1 MNMQT
6 NLTLLSQAGTHSTPK
21 FGWVPFAG
29 FEPETRPHVVR
40 ELSNHDFERVA
51 GLLAQNPLYG
61 VHLRGMIEDHGLVH
75 PAQRG
80 QYFGYFVNDRLAG
93 VALLG
98 HAFLLFAELDIED
111 DALRQFAQLA
121 ADTWTEGHVIYGPR
135 LQVETFW
142 QYLAQHGFETRVA
155 RTHHWFTCHGA
166 RVVPERLQLQ
176 LASPAELDQVAITQA
191 EMVIEECGTDPRQK
205 DPQGFHRRV
214 TERIIRERTWVR
226 MKDHQ
231 IIFKAELVSETP
243 EVIYLEGIWTHPEYR
258 DGDLTKDCVA
268 ELVYRLFLQ
277 RQFLSLVAETS
288 DPTEIS
294 VYEHAGFVYRED
306 YQARF
311 LKPIS

>member
-1 MNMQT
+1 MPT
-6 NLTLLSQAGTHSTPK
+6 NLTLLSQAGTQSAPK

-29 FEPETRPHVVR
+29 FEPETKPHVVR

-51 GLLAQNPLYG
+51 GLLAQNPLYS

-80 QYFGYFVNDRLAG
+80 RYFGYFVNDRLAG

-111 DALRQFAQLA
+111 AALRQFAQIA

-135 LQVETFW
+135 LQVEAFW
-142 QYLAQHGFETRVA
+142 QYLAEHGFETRLA
-155 RTHHWFTCHGA
+155 RTHHWFTCHQA
-166 RVVPERLQLQ
+166 RVVPERLRLQ
-176 LASPAELDQVAITQA
+176 LASPAELDEVAIAQA

-205 DPQGFHRRV
+205 DPPGFHRRV
-214 TERIIRERTWVR
+214 TERIMRERTWV
-226 MKDHQ
+226 MVKDGRV
-231 IIFKAELVSETP
+231 IFKAELVSDTP

-258 DGDLTKDCVA
+258 DSDLTKNCVA
-268 ELVYRLFLQ
+268 ELAYRLFLN
-277 RQFLSLVAETS
+277 RQFLSLVAEAT
-288 DPTEIS
+288 DQAEIE

-306 YQARF
+306 YQARY
-311 LKPIS
+311 LKPMG